1 MKKPRTAHNAIDLI
15 GQTFGKLTV
24 VAQAES
30 TKAGSRRWLCQCTC
44 GGTATTTTTHLRS
57 GHTTSCRCAAVL
69 ANTTHGRYRTPE
81 YNIWAQMKH
90 RCHNEDGDS
99 YGRYGGRGIYVCE
112 AWRES
117 FATFLKD
124 MGPRPSPEHTV
135 ERIDNDGPYSPEN
148 CKWGTWDEQ
157 YRNRRQTVW
166 IDFQGERKCQKDWCR
181 QFGLDEATFTARL
194 KRGWTLERALTQP
207 PIAACRPGSAKV
219 YELTC

>member
-1 MKKPRTAHNAIDLI
+1 MKPQRKGHNGAELV
-15 GQTFGKLTV
+15 GRTFGRLTV
-24 VAQAES
+24 LARAENN
-30 TKAGSRRWLCQCTC
+30 KHGNRRWLCQCAC
-44 GGTATTTTTHLRS
+44 GKASTPISAQLLS
-57 GHTTSCRCAAVL
+57 GHTKSCGCAATD
-69 ANTTHGRYRTPE
+69 AHTTHGRYRTPE

-90 RCHNEDGDS
+90 RCHNEDGAT

-117 FATFLKD
+117 FAVFLKG

-166 IDFQGERKCQKDWCR
+166 IEFRGERKCKKDWC
-181 QFGLDEATFTARL
+181 QEFGLDEGTFGARL
-194 KRGWTLERALTQP
+194 RRGWDLERALTLP
-207 PIAACRPGSAKV
+207 ALATNRNGRAKV
-219 YELTC
+219 NELTC